1 MKERLEQLRARV
13 ASLESKIEGRTR
25 RIILIAAAGLVLFAI
40 IIALLLNREKEYD
53 ILFSNLS
60 TEEAQQIIGK
70 LQESGTDYQYTNNGE
85 ILVPVKVLDIT
96 RANLAL
102 EGYPKNGF
110 AYQTFIDNAGLMTTD
125 SDKNRYALY
134 DLQERMGATIELFSG
149 VKSAEVTIALGETSK
164 YVLSD
169 ANKEISTAHA
179 VVTMADG
186 GTLTPAEAQAVQRVV
201 ASGVPG
207 LEMEN
212 VSVFDGNGND
222 VTVSPEEDTN
232 TMTSSDADEIARLVE
247 GQISDKVLH
256 VLYPF
261 FGEENVMVSVKAEI
275 NMETLIRETIIYN
288 TPEKIDENDKTGI
301 LGHDTGTVEISGS
314 KDAVASGVAGS
325 ETNADVPVYDT
336 GDDEDG
342 AEGYGARSWDRDFLV
357 NQIKEQGQVSP
368 GALDDL
374 TISVALN
381 SAGVGDL
388 TVNDIR
394 ALVGNAAGIPDTEW
408 VSKISVVSGTF
419 YQSWPEEEE
428 EEPSQGAWVVITSN
442 PLFWIIFGIV
452 FFLLILAVV
461 LLVLSARK
469 KKRKAAEAAAEA
481 EAAAAAAAAAEQFSF
496 DQEMIDFQNDRGMQL
511 KQNLREFTEEN
522 PEIAAQ
528 MLKTWLNGGKSD
540 GE

>member
-13 ASLESKIEGRTR
+13 SQLEGKLEGRTKK
-25 RIILIAAAGLVLFAI
+25 IILIVAAAVILLFAI
-40 IIALLLNREKEYD
+40 ILALLLNREKEYEV
-53 ILFSNLS
+53 LFSNLN

-70 LQESGTDYQYTNNGE
+70 LQESEIDYQYTNSGQ
-85 ILVPVKVLDIT
+85 ILVPVNVLDMT

-110 AYQTFIDNAGLMTTD
+110 GYQTFIDNAGLMTTD
-125 SDKNRYALY
+125 ADKNRYALY
-134 DLQERMGATIELFSG
+134 DLQDRMGATIELFSG
-149 VKSAEVTIALGETSK
+149 VKSAEVTIALGETKK
-164 YVLSD
+164 YVLNDSD
-169 ANKEISTAHA
+169 QISTAHA

-186 GTLTPAEAQAVQRVV
+186 GSPTAAQAQAVQRLV

-232 TMTSSDADEIARLVE
+232 TMTSSDADEIAQIVE

-256 VLYPF
+256 VLIPF

-275 NMETLIRETIIYN
+275 NMETLIRETIVYN
-288 TPEKIDENDKTGI
+288 TPEKIDQNDKTGI
-301 LGHDTGTVEISGS
+301 LSNDSGTVEISGT

-325 ETNADVPVYDT
+325 ETNADVPEYNT

-342 AEGYGARSWDRDFLV
+342 VEGYGARSWNREFLV

-368 GALDDL
+368 GALEDL

-381 SAGVGDL
+381 SAGFGDL

-394 ALVGNAAGIPDTEW
+394 SLVGNAAGIPDTEW
-408 VSKISVVSGTF
+408 VSKISVVSGAF

-442 PLFWIIFGIV
+442 PLFWIIFGVVI
-452 FFLLILAVV
+452 FLLILAVV
-461 LLVLSARK
+461 LLIISSKK
-469 KKRKAAEAAAEA
+469 KKRKAAEEAAAA
-481 EAAAAAAAAAEQFSF
+481 EAAAAEAAAAEKFNF
-496 DQEMIDFQNDRGMQL
+496 DQEMIDFQNDRGMEL
-511 KQNLREFTEEN
+511 KQNIREFTEEN